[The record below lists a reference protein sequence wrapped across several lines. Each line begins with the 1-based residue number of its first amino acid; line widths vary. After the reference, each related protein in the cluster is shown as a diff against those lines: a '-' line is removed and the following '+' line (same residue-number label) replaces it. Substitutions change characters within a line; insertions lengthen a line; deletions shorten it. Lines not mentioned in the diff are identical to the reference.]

1 MFNINYIFVL
11 GSVIIIACGQ
21 IIFKFAAKELHID
34 STQAYVAILKTNA
47 YPIGLVVVALAL
59 YLISTVAWVQALRTI
74 PLSIAFMMFAG
85 RMTAWNE
92 TNLKALRSI
101 QSRFHE
107 SNLETLATFAAARAA
122 PWFPARLYLLYR
134 SGVYRQTAL
143 AQIGLIVAA
152 CLRKL

>member
-74 PLSIAFMMFAG
+74 PLSIAFMFNSIAFILVPIASSLLFNEPISRHFALG
-85 RMTAWNE
+85 MV
-92 TNLKALRSI
+92 LIIGGILLI
-101 QSRFHE
+101 SR
-107 SNLETLATFAAARAA
+107 
-122 PWFPARLYLLYR
+122 
-134 SGVYRQTAL
+134 
-143 AQIGLIVAA
+143 
-152 CLRKL
+152 